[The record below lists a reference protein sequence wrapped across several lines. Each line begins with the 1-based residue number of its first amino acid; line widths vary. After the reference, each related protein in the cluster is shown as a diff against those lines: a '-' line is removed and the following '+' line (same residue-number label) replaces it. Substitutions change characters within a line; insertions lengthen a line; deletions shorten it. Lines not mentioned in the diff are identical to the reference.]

1 MSVSAVRRDGGYT
14 GKGNVYLTRHVTN
27 HTNHPHLLPSYPPSC
42 STTYKTLPLFDFV
55 LHDKNSRFPCTVES
69 HTGWGQS
76 RQTDCK
82 RETTPTNHT
91 IVGLIAQDIALK
103 KENNTK
109 GKRRIEDDTKYPIM
123 SPSSAPPKRH
133 EYSPAVTQKP
143 VQSVSD
149 LNALLAI
156 EMQRTRRYF
165 RDHPTLSTTLS
176 NNKIQ
181 DVILQHPVV
190 RMLEVPQADLDARAR
205 TFDTLRNVIK
215 ATVIALNY
223 AKHTIQSAPNGG
235 HVDFNKN
242 AYVRG
247 GALQSNLQT
256 SPLVREL
263 VTSIHN
269 VHKQMGEGGPMPP
282 PNTVPVIHTNDE
294 TILIEL
300 ATMLQRL
307 MHMRDVL
314 EELLLRIQ
322 GVCCYV
328 YWNQWDSVFEMV
340 AEIAG
345 LAETEA
351 AAEGRLFRAAGPA
364 AMYRQRKKLEKTHA
378 EESRR
383 RSQISKPGKEL
394 PRTRV
399 NLAAIKKLFEL
410 QEPPIAQKHLNS
422 YKVRDSFQV
431 ANFNPEM
438 MADSG
443 TGMSSYLRLRTFG
456 DDEVAN
462 VAANVAAIKQ
472 PLDEEN
478 TPVRSD
484 DASCSPQSSKTALTS
499 DDEEKDRTRTWNDL
513 VNHIDDLSDLDQ
525 NLSMFS
531 RMKTT
536 DSVQMDSNMTQ
547 LPLIDQSEIDD
558 LPMEDMSRYGVKES
572 ERVSLH
578 QQIRMMDDQ

>member
-1 MSVSAVRRDGGYT
+1 M
-14 GKGNVYLTRHVTN
+14 
-27 HTNHPHLLPSYPPSC
+27 
-42 STTYKTLPLFDFV
+42 
-55 LHDKNSRFPCTVES
+55 
-69 HTGWGQS
+69 
-76 RQTDCK
+76 
-82 RETTPTNHT
+82 
-91 IVGLIAQDIALK
+91 
-103 KENNTK
+103 
-109 GKRRIEDDTKYPIM
+109 
-123 SPSSAPPKRH
+123 
-133 EYSPAVTQKP
+133 TQKP
-143 VQSVSD
+143 VQSVHD
-149 LNALLAI
+149 LNALLAT

-181 DVILQHPVV
+181 DVILQHPVT
-190 RMLEVPQADLDARAR
+190 RMLEVPQADLDARGR
-205 TFDTLRNVIK
+205 TFDLLRNVIK

-235 HVDFNKN
+235 HLNFNKN

-247 GALQSNLQT
+247 GAQQTNLQP

-263 VTSIHN
+263 VASIYN
-269 VHKQMGEGGPMPP
+269 VHKQMGDGGPMPP
-282 PNTVPVIHTNDE
+282 PNTVPVIHNNDQNV
-294 TILIEL
+294 LVDL
-300 ATMLQRL
+300 AAMLQRL

-314 EELLLRIQ
+314 EELLLRVQ

-328 YWNQWDSVFEMV
+328 YWNQWDSVFELV
-340 AEIAG
+340 AEVAG
-345 LAETEA
+345 IQDTEA
-351 AAEGRLFRAAGPA
+351 AAENRLFRAAGPA
-364 AMYRQRKKLEKTHA
+364 AMYRQRKKLEKSHA

-383 RSQISKPGKEL
+383 RPQVTKPGKEL

-431 ANFNPEM
+431 TNFNPEM

-443 TGMSSYLRLRTFG
+443 TGISSYLRLRTFG
-456 DDEVAN
+456 EDEVAN
-462 VAANVAAIKQ
+462 ASMKQ
-472 PLDEEN
+472 PLVVTDDDDTASVIMQP
-478 TPVRSD
+478 TPVRSVVSD
-484 DASCSPQSSKTALTS
+484 DASCSPQSSKTTLTS
-499 DDEEKDRTRTWNDL
+499 DDEDKDRTRTWNDL

-525 NLSMFS
+525 NLSLFS

-536 DSVQMDSNMTQ
+536 DTTHMDSSMTP

-558 LPMEDMSRYGVKES
+558 LPLEDMSRYGKAEG

-578 QQIRMMDDQ
+578 QQIRMMDDD

>member
-1 MSVSAVRRDGGYT
+1 
-14 GKGNVYLTRHVTN
+14 
-27 HTNHPHLLPSYPPSC
+27 
-42 STTYKTLPLFDFV
+42 
-55 LHDKNSRFPCTVES
+55 
-69 HTGWGQS
+69 
-76 RQTDCK
+76 
-82 RETTPTNHT
+82 
-91 IVGLIAQDIALK
+91 
-103 KENNTK
+103 
-109 GKRRIEDDTKYPIM
+109 M
-123 SPSSAPPKRH
+123 SPSPPQKQTLKK
-133 EYSPAVTQKP
+133 PANPPTYQPSVTQTP
-143 VQSVSD
+143 VRSVHD
-149 LNALLAI
+149 LNALLAT

-181 DVILQHPVV
+181 DVILQHPVT

-205 TFDTLRNVIK
+205 TFDLLRNVIK

-235 HVDFNKN
+235 HLNFNKN

-247 GALQSNLQT
+247 GAQQSSLQT

-263 VTSIHN
+263 VTSIFN
-269 VHKQMGEGGPMPP
+269 VHKQMGDGGPMPP
-282 PNTVPVIHTNDE
+282 PNTVPVIHNNDE
-294 TILIEL
+294 NVLIDL

-328 YWNQWDSVFEMV
+328 YWNTWDSVFEMV
-340 AEIAG
+340 AEVAG
-345 LAETEA
+345 LQDTEA

-364 AMYRQRKKLEKTHA
+364 AMYRQRKKLEKSHA
-378 EESRR
+378 EETRR

-443 TGMSSYLRLRTFG
+443 SGLSSYLRLRTFG
-456 DDEVAN
+456 EDEL
-462 VAANVAAIKQ
+462 KQ
-472 PLDEEN
+472 PLVATDDDDASIIMQP
-478 TPVRSD
+478 TPVRSVVSD
-484 DASCSPQSSKTALTS
+484 DASCSPQSTKTALTS

-513 VNHIDDLSDLDQ
+513 VNHIDDLSDLDN
-525 NLSMFS
+525 NLSLFS

-536 DSVQMDSNMTQ
+536 DTSHMDSNMPP

-558 LPMEDMSRYGVKES
+558 LPMEDMSRYTKVDAGQ
-572 ERVSLH
+572 RVSLH
-578 QQIRMMDDQ
+578 QQIRMMDDE

>member
-1 MSVSAVRRDGGYT
+1 M
-14 GKGNVYLTRHVTN
+14 
-27 HTNHPHLLPSYPPSC
+27 
-42 STTYKTLPLFDFV
+42 
-55 LHDKNSRFPCTVES
+55 HDKNSRFPLYCGVTHLPRACGKAGVL
-69 HTGWGQS
+69 T
-76 RQTDCK
+76 QT
-82 RETTPTNHT
+82 
-91 IVGLIAQDIALK
+91 
-103 KENNTK
+103 
-109 GKRRIEDDTKYPIM
+109 
-123 SPSSAPPKRH
+123 
-133 EYSPAVTQKP
+133 P
-143 VQSVSD
+143 VRSVHD
-149 LNALLAI
+149 LNALLAT

-181 DVILQHPVV
+181 DVILQHPVT

-205 TFDTLRNVIK
+205 TFDLLRNVIK

-235 HVDFNKN
+235 HLNFNKN

-247 GALQSNLQT
+247 GAQQSSLQT

-263 VTSIHN
+263 VTSIFN
-269 VHKQMGEGGPMPP
+269 VHKQMGDGGPMPP
-282 PNTVPVIHTNDE
+282 PNTVPVIHNNDE
-294 TILIEL
+294 NVLIDL

-328 YWNQWDSVFEMV
+328 YWNTWDSVFEMV
-340 AEIAG
+340 AEVAG
-345 LAETEA
+345 LQDTEA

-364 AMYRQRKKLEKTHA
+364 AMYRQRKKLEKSHA
-378 EESRR
+378 EETRR

-399 NLAAIKKLFEL
+399 NLAIKKLFEL

-443 TGMSSYLRLRTFG
+443 SGLSSYLRLRTL
-456 DDEVAN
+456 EK
-462 VAANVAAIKQ
+462 KQ
-472 PLDEEN
+472 PLVATDD
-478 TPVRSD
+478 D
-484 DASCSPQSSKTALTS
+484 DASIIMPPQSAPKTALTTTK
-499 DDEEKDRTRTWNDL
+499 KDRTRTWNDL
-513 VNHIDDLSDLDQ
+513 VNHIDDLSDLDN
-525 NLSMFS
+525 NLH
-531 RMKTT
+531 
-536 DSVQMDSNMTQ
+536 MDSNMPP

-558 LPMEDMSRYGVKES
+558 LPMEDMSRYTKVDAGQ
-572 ERVSLH
+572 RVSLH
-578 QQIRMMDDQ
+578 QQIRMMDDE

>member
-1 MSVSAVRRDGGYT
+1 M
-14 GKGNVYLTRHVTN
+14 
-27 HTNHPHLLPSYPPSC
+27 
-42 STTYKTLPLFDFV
+42 
-55 LHDKNSRFPCTVES
+55 
-69 HTGWGQS
+69 
-76 RQTDCK
+76 
-82 RETTPTNHT
+82 
-91 IVGLIAQDIALK
+91 
-103 KENNTK
+103 
-109 GKRRIEDDTKYPIM
+109 
-123 SPSSAPPKRH
+123 
-133 EYSPAVTQKP
+133 TQKP
-143 VQSVSD
+143 VQSVHD
-149 LNALLAI
+149 LNALLAT

-181 DVILQHPVV
+181 DVILQHPVT
-190 RMLEVPQADLDARAR
+190 RMLEVPQADLDARSR
-205 TFDTLRNVIK
+205 TFDLLRNVIK

-223 AKHTIQSAPNGG
+223 AKHTIQSSANGG
-235 HVDFNKN
+235 HLNFNKN

-247 GALQSNLQT
+247 GAQQTNLQP

-263 VTSIHN
+263 VASIYN
-269 VHKQMGEGGPMPP
+269 VHKQMGDGGPMPP
-282 PNTVPVIHTNDE
+282 PNTVPVIHNNDQNV
-294 TILIEL
+294 LVDL
-300 ATMLQRL
+300 AAMLQRL

-314 EELLLRIQ
+314 EELLLRVQ

-328 YWNQWDSVFEMV
+328 YWNQWDSVFELV
-340 AEIAG
+340 AEVAG
-345 LAETEA
+345 IQDTEA
-351 AAEGRLFRAAGPA
+351 AAENRLFRAAGPA
-364 AMYRQRKKLEKTHA
+364 AMYRQRKKLEKSHA

-383 RSQISKPGKEL
+383 RPQVSKPGKEL

-431 ANFNPEM
+431 TNFNPEM

-443 TGMSSYLRLRTFG
+443 TGISSYLRLRTFG
-456 DDEVAN
+456 EDEVAN
-462 VAANVAAIKQ
+462 ATMAMKQQ
-472 PLDEEN
+472 PLVVTDDDEPAPSVITQP
-478 TPVRSD
+478 TPVRSVVSD

-525 NLSMFS
+525 NLSLFS

-536 DSVQMDSNMTQ
+536 DSTHMDSSMTP

-558 LPMEDMSRYGVKES
+558 LPMEDMSRYGNGKAEG

-578 QQIRMMDDQ
+578 QQIRMMDDD

>member
-1 MSVSAVRRDGGYT
+1 
-14 GKGNVYLTRHVTN
+14 
-27 HTNHPHLLPSYPPSC
+27 
-42 STTYKTLPLFDFV
+42 
-55 LHDKNSRFPCTVES
+55 
-69 HTGWGQS
+69 
-76 RQTDCK
+76 
-82 RETTPTNHT
+82 
-91 IVGLIAQDIALK
+91 
-103 KENNTK
+103 
-109 GKRRIEDDTKYPIM
+109 M
-123 SPSSAPPKRH
+123 SPSSAPPKRARPLPPSES
-133 EYSPAVTQKP
+133 EYQPSVTQKP

-181 DVILQHPVV
+181 DVILQHPVT

-205 TFDTLRNVIK
+205 TFDLLRNVIK

-235 HVDFNKN
+235 SINFNKN
-242 AYVRG
+242 AYLRG
-247 GALQSNLQT
+247 GAQQTSLQP

-263 VTSIHN
+263 VVSIYN
-269 VHKQMGEGGPMPP
+269 VHKQMGDAGPMPP
-282 PNTVPVIHTNDE
+282 PNTVPVIHNNDDNV
-294 TILIEL
+294 LIDL
-300 ATMLQRL
+300 ATLLQRL

-314 EELLLRIQ
+314 EELILRIQ

-328 YWNQWDSVFEMV
+328 YWNQWDSVFELV

-345 LAETEA
+345 LQETEEA
-351 AAEGRLFRAAGPA
+351 AKGRLFRAAGPA
-364 AMYRQRKKLEKTHA
+364 AMYRQRKKLEKSHA

-383 RSQISKPGKEL
+383 RPQIHKPGKEL

-443 TGMSSYLRLRTFG
+443 TGISSYLRLRTFG
-456 DDEVAN
+456 DDEVASS
-462 VAANVAAIKQ
+462 IKQ
-472 PLDEEN
+472 PLVDDEP
-478 TPVRSD
+478 TPVRSVVSD
-484 DASCSPQSSKTALTS
+484 DASCSPQSTKTALTS

-513 VNHIDDLSDLDQ
+513 VNHIDDLSDLDS

-536 DSVQMDSNMTQ
+536 DTSHMDSMGP

-558 LPMEDMSRYGVKES
+558 LPMEDLSRYGNGKS
-572 ERVSLH
+572 DNERVSLH
-578 QQIRMMDDQ
+578 QQIRMMDDE

>member
-1 MSVSAVRRDGGYT
+1 M
-14 GKGNVYLTRHVTN
+14 
-27 HTNHPHLLPSYPPSC
+27 
-42 STTYKTLPLFDFV
+42 
-55 LHDKNSRFPCTVES
+55 
-69 HTGWGQS
+69 
-76 RQTDCK
+76 
-82 RETTPTNHT
+82 
-91 IVGLIAQDIALK
+91 
-103 KENNTK
+103 
-109 GKRRIEDDTKYPIM
+109 
-123 SPSSAPPKRH
+123 
-133 EYSPAVTQKP
+133 TQKP
-143 VQSVSD
+143 VKSVHD

-181 DVILQHPVV
+181 DVILQHPVT

-205 TFDTLRNVIK
+205 TFDLLRNVIK

-223 AKHTIQSAPNGG
+223 AKHTIQSAPNSGQLN
-235 HVDFNKN
+235 FNKN

-247 GALQSNLQT
+247 GAQQSTLQT

-263 VTSIHN
+263 VTSIYN
-269 VHKQMGEGGPMPP
+269 VHKQMGDGGPMPP
-282 PNTVPVIHTNDE
+282 PNTVPVVHNNDE
-294 TILIEL
+294 NVLIDL

-328 YWNQWDSVFEMV
+328 YWNTWDSVFEMV

-345 LAETEA
+345 LQETEA

-364 AMYRQRKKLEKTHA
+364 AMYRQRKKLEKSHA

-443 TGMSSYLRLRTFG
+443 TGISSYLRLRTFG
-456 DDEVAN
+456 EDEVAN
-462 VAANVAAIKQ
+462 ASMKQ
-472 PLDEEN
+472 PLVVTDDDESASVIMQP
-478 TPVRSD
+478 TPVRSVVSD
-484 DASCSPQSSKTALTS
+484 DASCSPQSTKTALTS

-513 VNHIDDLSDLDQ
+513 VNHIDDLSDLDS
-525 NLSMFS
+525 NLSLFS

-536 DSVQMDSNMTQ
+536 DSSHMDCNMPP

-558 LPMEDMSRYGVKES
+558 LPMEDMSRYGKAEG

-578 QQIRMMDDQ
+578 QQIRMMDDE